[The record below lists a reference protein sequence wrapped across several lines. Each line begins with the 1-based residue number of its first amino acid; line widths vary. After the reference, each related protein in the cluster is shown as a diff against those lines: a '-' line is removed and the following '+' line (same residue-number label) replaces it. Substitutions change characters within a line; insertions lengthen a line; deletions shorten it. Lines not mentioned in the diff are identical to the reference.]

1 MLPLRGVLR
10 GGAVTFTLVLLAIAP
25 AGAQG
30 LAVFGTGG
38 YFSMSAADSAKAVFD
53 SSGGPTFGGG
63 LSYGIGKHF
72 YVEGAVREFSKE
84 GERVFVKSAGD
95 PVFKLGFPLKIRLLP
110 IYGTVGY
117 RFPLGKSAFV
127 PYVGLGGGST
137 SYREEST
144 VAGLTTTKTS
154 SKGSFHGLLG
164 LEYGRGHL
172 RFAAEGLYT
181 TVSGGIGADGV
192 SKVYGED
199 DLGGFVAQAKLIFS
213 FKAR

>member
-95 PVFKLGFPLKIRLLP
+95 PVFK
-110 IYGTVGY
+110 
-117 RFPLGKSAFV
+117 
-127 PYVGLGGGST
+127 
-137 SYREEST
+137 
-144 VAGLTTTKTS
+144 
-154 SKGSFHGLLG
+154 
-164 LEYGRGHL
+164 
-172 RFAAEGLYT
+172 
-181 TVSGGIGADGV
+181 
-192 SKVYGED
+192 
-199 DLGGFVAQAKLIFS
+199 
-213 FKAR
+213 